1 MKIYIVAI
9 RDAAAQAY
17 MQPGYA
23 HALGHAI
30 RDFADA
36 VNKEGT
42 PLNAHPHDYS
52 LCVLGSWDDSTGKIE
67 PCEPRTIAEG
77 IQHYTGPE
85 RRRTVY
91 EKEALAMEMH
101 TGGRQ

>member
-1 MKIYIVAI
+1 MKLKILAI
-9 RDAAAQAY
+9 FDTAAQAY

-42 PLNAHPHDYS
+42 PLNAHPHDFT
-52 LCVLGSWDDSTGKIE
+52 LCVIGEFDDRTGAITPKE
-67 PCEPRTIAEG
+67 PQVIAEG

-91 EKEALAMEMH
+91 QHEPIEQELQTA
-101 TGGRQ
+101 GRN